1 MFTLQPRIKLNI
13 HVFIFISFCIL
24 RIWITVRLLW
34 NSPEQKHV
42 NIFIF
47 HTDYPKGALI
57 RRVTACK
64 YKAFEVESDGFN
76 TWGSLCPESMMLCP
90 KQEPE
95 YSAPISLTRRGLQVC
110 ILTSIYMYCLA
121 LSISISVQCWKIL
134 NNSKR
139 SEQSIV
145 MNNKIRYYMH
155 LGQRHN
161 SAVVSVHLLFL
172 P

>member
-1 MFTLQPRIKLNI
+1 M
-13 HVFIFISFCIL
+13 
-24 RIWITVRLLW
+24 
-34 NSPEQKHV
+34 

-110 ILTSIYMYCLA
+110 ILTLIYMYCLV
-121 LSISISVQCWKIL
+121 LGINFCSVVFK
-134 NNSKR
+134 NSHQLKK
-139 SEQSIV
+139 V
-145 MNNKIRYYMH
+145 
-155 LGQRHN
+155 
-161 SAVVSVHLLFL
+161 
-172 P
+172 